1 MQKAVLALAAGLLGT
16 LVAWTIVALLL
27 LWVRWRLLGSSG

>member
-1 MQKAVLALAAGLLGT
+1 MQKAVLALAAGLLGS

-27 LWVRWRLLGSSG
+27 LWVHWRLTGSGG